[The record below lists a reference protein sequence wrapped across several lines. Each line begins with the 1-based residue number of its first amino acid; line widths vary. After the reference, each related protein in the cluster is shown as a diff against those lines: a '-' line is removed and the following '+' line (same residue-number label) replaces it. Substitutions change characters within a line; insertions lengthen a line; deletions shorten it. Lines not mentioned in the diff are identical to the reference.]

1 MRRFH
6 IYIGF
11 IVWLL
16 TSLFAVSCTDELE
29 GNGYTPNSSS
39 NLQVLVPLVHSNG
52 TRAGESD
59 PAENLTYNATEEEC
73 RINSLRLFAFPIDGK
88 GTLLN
93 EYLGAPGTSFYEPG
107 NFEGGVDV
115 ATYTLRIDPGTYRI
129 YVVANIEDVLKDQ
142 PIDTEDKLKKVVLN
156 YLPEGKPGM
165 PACGNIPMIYEPL
178 KDTNITGDSKTTDIV
193 ANLKFTCVKVKLNL
207 LFDPADS
214 EMQEA
219 LKTNGLK
226 INDITANNLSQSTSL
241 VWGGKFYASDKEDVS
256 GIISPQIMYKQ
267 SSEASA
273 AGSFFSDWTRDDT
286 NKNKSNA
293 DVITAVGTAAAAPSN
308 IKDKWLFQGTYY
320 LPERYIK
327 TNDQQSF
334 LTLSGKIGANDNSY
348 NIPLGHTDNPSK
360 PRTFPRGIYYE
371 IIGNIKSLG
380 NITLDGK
387 TFIKPWEPTSI
398 DADFSHT
405 TLWVNK
411 TSAQITSIEE
421 DSISY
426 KSNWV
431 NVEFGCDEIVDGK
444 PLVVEAKRDAV
455 NHIITFRINPEI
467 PMSAYGNGEGQF
479 HPKGKTKIWLKAN
492 NLKKYLDVVY
502 DVAPY
507 FEVEP
512 IEVVI
517 YWGENNNTKVF
528 DWETNLG
535 GLVLPTGEHKIGN
548 SIISV
553 AYAKG
558 YGENNAIGQFTVT
571 ATTDPVTTTVHTFAV
586 RSKDSYGGV
595 SREQNIKVT
604 VRPPVK
610 DYRIYFRAINDR
622 AWDRKLD
629 GKSHEVLF
637 NMPILSESTGT
648 GENDRNWNDGWLAPW
663 NYEEDWSSGNY
674 VGTWPDKWNNDG
686 NKPSAKNH
694 NIWLYTQKGETTD
707 GIIPE
712 SNVWHFINGDWDKGL
727 AMTADYNNTGWYYYD
742 LPENEKGYQVDKD
755 TKKKLPSST
764 IKYPKPGETLMIFYN
779 NQYPNTHLHRCPH
792 HLEPGI
798 TLFNY
803 EDKEGWVLYDPTS
816 EPYYRVY
823 DEKPIVE
830 DVNYTIYTRYTID
843 YWYIKY
849 GVAANGSSDNKLIL
863 GTFTVYDRN
872 YNTNHT
878 RSLICENVGN
888 GWYRTTVKLKATVGN
903 HEKGIVLCSD
913 QAGHQGDANGI
924 MLFGGRNYERYQDT
938 GYYDGGSWHPGKPSG
953 V

>member
-129 YVVANIEDVLKDQ
+129 YVVANMEDVLKGQ
-142 PIDTEDKLKKVVLN
+142 TIDTEDKLKKVVLN

-256 GIISPQIMYKQ
+256 GIIGPKIMYKQ

-334 LTLSGKIGANDNSY
+334 LTLSSMIGANDNSY
-348 NIPLGHTDNPSK
+348 NIPLGHTDNPEK
-360 PRTFPRGIYYE
+360 PRRTFPRGTYYE
-371 IIGNIKSLG
+371 IIGKIKSLG
-380 NITLDGK
+380 NMTLNCNVSVEDW
-387 TFIKPWEPTSI
+387 TPVTI

-431 NVEFGCDEIVDGK
+431 NVEFGCDAIVDGK
-444 PLVVEAKRDAV
+444 PLVVVDKRDEV
-455 NHIITFRINPEI
+455 KHIITFRINPEI
-467 PMSAYGNGEGQF
+467 PMSAYGNGEGKF
-479 HPKGKTKIWLKAN
+479 PPKGTTKIWLKAN
-492 NLKKYLDVVY
+492 NLKKYLDVDYNVE
-502 DVAPY
+502 PL
-507 FEVEP
+507 FEVDP
-512 IEVVI
+512 LEVII
-517 YWGENNNTKVF
+517 YYEASAKTNTKVF
-528 DWETNLG
+528 TWVTNLG
-535 GLVLPTGEHKIGN
+535 GIVLPDKLTSTIGN
-548 SIISV
+548 STIKISKTSDEN
-553 AYAKG
+553 APKG
-558 YGENNAIGQFTVT
+558 TFQVE
-571 ATTDPVTTTVHTFAV
+571 ATTDPVTTTVHTFRV
-586 RSKDSYGGV
+586 HSKDLYNSNYKY
-595 SREQNIKVT
+595 RNIKVT
-604 VRPPVK
+604 VRPPVG

-622 AWDRKLD
+622 SSNNGQFGTNQFQGILD
-629 GKSHEVLF
+629 EYY
-637 NMPILSESTGT
+637 GT
-648 GENDRNWNDGWLAPW
+648 GDNNNNWNDS
-663 NYEEDWSSGNY
+663 WS
-674 VGTWPDKWNNDG
+674 WD
-686 NKPSAKNH
+686 NKMQTSRH
-694 NIWLYTQKGETTD
+694 NVYIYSQKGETT
-707 GIIPE
+707 GTAIPKE
-712 SNVWHFINGDWDKGL
+712 NVWYFNGRYNNPSGMTGDTNNPGWYYQDMDFNAKGYRWDKGDGQE
-727 AMTADYNNTGWYYYD
+727 TT
-742 LPENEKGYQVDKD
+742 P
-755 TKKKLPSST
+755 
-764 IKYPKPGETLMIFYN
+764 IKPGETLMIFYSFIN
-779 NQYPNTHLHRCPH
+779 DGADLHRCPQH
-792 HLEPGI
+792 MAPGI
-798 TLFNY
+798 PLFNY
-803 EDKEGWVLYDPTS
+803 EDREGWILYDPTTD
-816 EPYYRVY
+816 PYYRIF
-823 DEKPIVE
+823 DEKPIVK
-830 DVNYTIYTRYTID
+830 DINYVVYTKNKVLG
-843 YWYIKY
+843 WAFKF
-849 GVAANGSSDNKLIL
+849 GVATDNPTSSESNDQYVHWDNTWDGHSAKS
-863 GTFTVYDRN
+863 FK
-872 YNTNHT
+872 
-878 RSLICENVGN
+878 SEQVG
-888 GWYRTTVKLKATVGN
+888 GWWKTTIRLKAVDGY
-903 HEKGIVLCSD
+903 HEKGIVLQFEKD
-913 QAGHQGDANGI
+913 VYDEKYT
-924 MLFGGRNYERYQDT
+924 LFGGRSYEKHKDT
-938 GYYDGGSWHPGKPSG
+938 GYYDNNSWHPGKPSG

>member
-1 MRRFH
+1 MRSRKFFCYMV
-6 IYIGF
+6 I
-11 IVWLL
+11 LL
-16 TSLFAVSCTDELE
+16 LAAMTAACTDDL
-29 GNGYTPNSSS
+29 GDNTVSSGMS
-39 NLQVLVPLVHSNG
+39 GNLQVLVPLMHSNG

-129 YVVANIEDVLKDQ
+129 YVVANMEDVLKDHQ

-178 KDTNITGDSKTTDIV
+178 EDTNITGDSKTTDIV

-256 GIISPQIMYKQ
+256 GIISSKMYKQ

-273 AGSFFSDWTRDDT
+273 AGSFFSDWTRDDN

-293 DVITAVGTAAAAPSN
+293 DVITAVGTAAAALSN

-334 LTLSGKIGANDNSY
+334 LTLSSMIGANDNSY
-348 NIPLGHTDNPSK
+348 NIPLGHTDNPEAE
-360 PRTFPRGIYYE
+360 PRRTFPRGTYYE
-371 IIGNIKSLG
+371 IIGNLKTIG
-380 NITLDGK
+380 NITLDCQVHVK
-387 TFIKPWEPTSI
+387 DWEPAEL

-431 NVEFGCDEIVDGK
+431 NVEFGCDAIVDGK
-444 PLVVEAKRDAV
+444 PLVVVDKRDEV

-467 PMSAYGNGEGQF
+467 PMSAYGKGKGQF
-479 HPKGKTKIWLKAN
+479 PPKGTTKIWLKAN
-492 NLKKYLDVVY
+492 NLKKYLDVDYNVE
-502 DVAPY
+502 PL
-507 FEVEP
+507 FEVDP
-512 IEVVI
+512 LEVII
-517 YWGENNNTKVF
+517 YYEASAKTNTKVF
-528 DWETNLG
+528 TWVTNLG
-535 GLVLPTGEHKIGN
+535 GIELEKNTSTIGSSKISITLNDADTN
-548 SIISV
+548 SNG
-553 AYAKG
+553 K
-558 YGENNAIGQFTVT
+558 FTVKAET
-571 ATTDPVTTTVHTFAV
+571 NPVTTVVHYFKAW
-586 RSKDSYGGV
+586 SKEYNPKTRG
-595 SREQNIKVT
+595 REERQIKVT
-604 VRPPVK
+604 VRPPVG
-610 DYRIYFRAINDR
+610 DYRIYFRAIND
-622 AWDRKLD
+622 
-629 GKSHEVLF
+629 KSSNNGQYGTNQF
-637 NMPILSESTGT
+637 QGILPEYYGT
-648 GENDRNWNDGWLAPW
+648 GDNNNNWNDSWRGEGWD
-663 NYEEDWSSGNY
+663 YSIHEDR
-674 VGTWPDKWNNDG
+674 
-686 NKPSAKNH
+686 H
-694 NIWLYTQKGETTD
+694 NIYIYSQKGETPGTA
-707 GIIPE
+707 IPKE
-712 SNVWHFINGDWDKGL
+712 NVWYFNNRYDEPHEHDNASRMTGDE
-727 AMTADYNNTGWYYYD
+727 NNPGWYYKD
-742 LPENEKGYQVDKD
+742 MDINAKGYRWDYGNG
-755 TKKKLPSST
+755 TETTP
-764 IKYPKPGETLMIFYN
+764 IKPGETLMIFYSFN
-779 NQYPNTHLHRCPH
+779 NTGADLHRCPH
-792 HLEPGI
+792 HMAPGI

-803 EDKEGWVLYDPTS
+803 EDREGWILYDPTTD
-816 EPYYRVY
+816 PYYRIF
-823 DEKPIVE
+823 DEKPIVK
-830 DVNYTIYTRYTID
+830 DINYVVYTKKQVLGWEFRF
-843 YWYIKY
+843 
-849 GVAANGSSDNKLIL
+849 GVATDSPTSSGNNNQYKHWDNTWDGHEAKS
-863 GTFTVYDRN
+863 FTSESV
-872 YNTNHT
+872 
-878 RSLICENVGN
+878 SG
-888 GWYRTTVKLKATVGN
+888 GWWKTTIRLKAVDGY
-903 HEKGIVLCSD
+903 HEKGIVLQFEKYD
-913 QAGHQGDANGI
+913 YDEKYT
-924 MLFGGRNYERYQDT
+924 LFGGRSYEKYKDT
-938 GYYDGGSWHPGKPSG
+938 GYYDNDSWHPGKPSG

>member
-16 TSLFAVSCTDELE
+16 TSLFAVSCNDELE

-129 YVVANIEDVLKDQ
+129 YVVANMEDVLKGQ
-142 PIDTEDKLKKVVLN
+142 TIDTEDKLKKVVLN

-273 AGSFFSDWTRDDT
+273 AGSFFSDWTCDDT

-293 DVITAVGTAAAAPSN
+293 DVITTVGTAAAAPSN

-334 LTLSGKIGANDNSY
+334 LTLSSMIGANDNSY
-348 NIPLGHTDNPSK
+348 NIPLGHTDNPEK
-360 PRTFPRGIYYE
+360 PRRTFPRGTYYE
-371 IIGNIKSLG
+371 IIGKIKSLG
-380 NITLDGK
+380 NMTLNCNVSVKDW
-387 TFIKPWEPTSI
+387 TPVTI

-411 TSAQITSIEE
+411 PSIQITSIEE

-444 PLVVEAKRDAV
+444 PLVVEDKRDEV
-455 NHIITFRINPEI
+455 KHIITFRINPEI
-467 PMSAYGNGEGQF
+467 PMSAYGNGEGKF
-479 HPKGKTKIWLKAN
+479 PPKGTTKIWLKAN
-492 NLKKYLDVVY
+492 NLKKYLDVDYNVE
-502 DVAPY
+502 PL
-507 FEVEP
+507 FEVDP
-512 IEVVI
+512 LEVII
-517 YWGENNNTKVF
+517 YYEASAETNTKVF
-528 DWETNLG
+528 TWVTNLG
-535 GLVLPTGEHKIGN
+535 GIVLPDNLTSTIGN
-548 SIISV
+548 STINISKTSDKN
-553 AYAKG
+553 APKG
-558 YGENNAIGQFTVT
+558 TFQVE
-571 ATTDPVTTTVHTFAV
+571 ATTDPVTTTVHTFRV
-586 RSKDSYGGV
+586 HSKDSYN
-595 SREQNIKVT
+595 SNYKYRDIKVT
-604 VRPPVK
+604 VRPPV
-610 DYRIYFRAINDR
+610 DNYRIYFRAINDR
-622 AWDRKLD
+622 SSNNGKFNTNQFQGILD
-629 GKSHEVLF
+629 EYY
-637 NMPILSESTGT
+637 GT
-648 GENDRNWNDGWLAPW
+648 GDNNNNWNDS
-663 NYEEDWSSGNY
+663 WSWDNRMQKSR
-674 VGTWPDKWNNDG
+674 
-686 NKPSAKNH
+686 H
-694 NIWLYTQKGETTD
+694 NVYIYSQKGETT
-707 GIIPE
+707 GTAIPKE
-712 SNVWHFINGDWDKGL
+712 NVWYFNNR
-727 AMTADYNNTGWYYYD
+727 YNNPSGMTGDTNNPGWYYKD
-742 LPENEKGYQVDKD
+742 MDFEAKGYRWDYGDGKE
-755 TKKKLPSST
+755 TTP
-764 IKYPKPGETLMIFYN
+764 IKPGETLMIFYSFIN
-779 NQYPNTHLHRCPH
+779 DGADLHRCPQH
-792 HLEPGI
+792 MAPGI
-798 TLFNY
+798 PLFNY
-803 EDKEGWVLYDPTS
+803 EDREGWILYDPTTD
-816 EPYYRVY
+816 PYYRIF
-823 DEKPIVE
+823 DEKPIVK
-830 DVNYTIYTRYTID
+830 DINYVVYTKNKVLG
-843 YWYIKY
+843 WAFKF
-849 GVAANGSSDNKLIL
+849 GVATDNPTSSGSNDQYKHWDNTWDGHSAKS
-863 GTFTVYDRN
+863 FK
-872 YNTNHT
+872 
-878 RSLICENVGN
+878 SEQVG
-888 GWYRTTVKLKATVGN
+888 GWWKTTIRLKAVDGY
-903 HEKGIVLCSD
+903 HEKGIVL
-913 QAGHQGDANGI
+913 QFEKDAYEEKYT
-924 MLFGGRNYERYQDT
+924 LFGGRSYEKYNDT
-938 GYYDGGSWHPGKPSG
+938 GYYDNGNWHPGKPSD

>member
-16 TSLFAVSCTDELE
+16 TSLFAVSCNDELE
-29 GNGYTPNSSS
+29 GNGYSFNSSS

-129 YVVANIEDVLKDQ
+129 YVVANMEDVLDVLKDQ
-142 PIDTEDKLKKVVLN
+142 KTIDTEDKLKKVVLN

-165 PACGNIPMIYEPL
+165 PACGNIPMIYEPI

-193 ANLKFTCVKVKLNL
+193 ANLKFTCVKIKLNL

-256 GIISPQIMYKQ
+256 GIIGPKIMYKQ

-273 AGSFFSDWTRDDT
+273 AGSFFSNWTRDDT

-293 DVITAVGTAAAAPSN
+293 DVITAVGTAAAAPSI

-334 LTLSGKIGANDNSY
+334 LTLSSMIGANDNSY
-348 NIPLGHTDNPSK
+348 NIPLGHTDNPEK
-360 PRTFPRGIYYE
+360 PRTFPRGTYYE
-371 IIGNIKSLG
+371 IIGNLKTIG
-380 NITLDGK
+380 NITLDCQVHVK
-387 TFIKPWEPTSI
+387 DWEPAEL

-444 PLVVEAKRDAV
+444 PLVVADKKV

-467 PMSAYGNGEGQF
+467 PMSAYGDGEGKF
-479 HPKGKTKIWLKAN
+479 PPKGKTKIWLKAN
-492 NLKKYLDVVY
+492 NLKKYLDVDYNVE
-502 DVAPY
+502 PL
-507 FEVEP
+507 FEVDP
-512 IEVVI
+512 LEVII
-517 YWGENNNTKVF
+517 YYEASAKTNTKVF
-528 DWETNLG
+528 TWVTNLG
-535 GLVLPTGEHKIGN
+535 GIVLPDKLTSTIGN
-548 SIISV
+548 STIKISKTSDEN
-553 AYAKG
+553 APKG
-558 YGENNAIGQFTVT
+558 TFQVE
-571 ATTDPVTTTVHTFAV
+571 ATTDPVTTTVHTFRV
-586 RSKDSYGGV
+586 HSKDLYNSNYKY
-595 SREQNIKVT
+595 RNIKVT
-604 VRPPVK
+604 VRPPVG

-622 AWDRKLD
+622 SSNNGQFGTNQFQGILD
-629 GKSHEVLF
+629 EYY
-637 NMPILSESTGT
+637 GT
-648 GENDRNWNDGWLAPW
+648 GDNNNNWNDS
-663 NYEEDWSSGNY
+663 WSSDNGIQ
-674 VGTWPDKWNNDG
+674 T
-686 NKPSAKNH
+686 SRH
-694 NIWLYTQKGETTD
+694 NVYIYSQKGETT
-707 GIIPE
+707 GTAIPKE
-712 SNVWHFINGDWDKGL
+712 NVWYFNNR
-727 AMTADYNNTGWYYYD
+727 YNNPSNQNGMTGDTNNPGWYYKD
-742 LPENEKGYQVDKD
+742 MDFDAKGYRLDKGD
-755 TKKKLPSST
+755 GQETTP
-764 IKYPKPGETLMIFYN
+764 IKPGETLMIFYSFN
-779 NQYPNTHLHRCPH
+779 NDGADLHRCPH
-792 HLEPGI
+792 HMAPGI
-798 TLFNY
+798 PLFNY
-803 EDKEGWVLYDPTS
+803 EDREGWILYDPTTD
-816 EPYYRVY
+816 PYYRIF
-823 DEKPIVE
+823 DEKPIVK
-830 DVNYTIYTRYTID
+830 DINYVVYTKNKVLGWAFRF
-843 YWYIKY
+843 
-849 GVAANGSSDNKLIL
+849 GVATNNPTSSGSNSQYTHWDNTWDYHSANSFKSEQVSG
-863 GTFTVYDRN
+863 
-872 YNTNHT
+872 
-878 RSLICENVGN
+878 
-888 GWYRTTVKLKATVGN
+888 GWWKTTIRLKAVDGY
-903 HEKGIVLCSD
+903 HEKGIVLQFEKD
-913 QAGHQGDANGI
+913 GYDEKYT
-924 MLFGGRNYERYQDT
+924 LFRGRSYEKYNDT
-938 GYYDGGSWHPGKPSG
+938 GYYDNNSWHPGIPSG

>member
-129 YVVANIEDVLKDQ
+129 YVVANMEDVLKGQ
-142 PIDTEDKLKKVVLN
+142 TIDTEDKLKKVVLN

-256 GIISPQIMYKQ
+256 GIIGPKIMYKQ

-293 DVITAVGTAAAAPSN
+293 DVITAVGTAAAAPSI

-334 LTLSGKIGANDNSY
+334 LTLSSMIGANDNSY
-348 NIPLGHTDNPSK
+348 NIPLGHTDNPEK
-360 PRTFPRGIYYE
+360 PRRTFPRGTYYE
-371 IIGNIKSLG
+371 IIGKIKSLG
-380 NITLDGK
+380 NMTLNCNVSVKDW
-387 TFIKPWEPTSI
+387 TPVTI

-444 PLVVEAKRDAV
+444 PLVVEDKKDKV

-467 PMSAYGNGEGQF
+467 PMSAYGKGKF
-479 HPKGKTKIWLKAN
+479 PPKGKTKIWLKAN
-492 NLKKYLDVVY
+492 NLKKYLNVDYNVE
-502 DVAPY
+502 PL
-507 FEVEP
+507 FEVDP
-512 IEVVI
+512 LEVII
-517 YWGENNNTKVF
+517 YYEASAETNTKVF
-528 DWETNLG
+528 TWVTNLG
-535 GLVLPTGEHKIGN
+535 GIVLPDNLTSTIGN
-548 SIISV
+548 STINISKTSDKN
-553 AYAKG
+553 APKG
-558 YGENNAIGQFTVT
+558 TFQVE
-571 ATTDPVTTTVHTFAV
+571 ATTDPVTTTEHTFRV
-586 RSKDSYGGV
+586 HSKDSYN
-595 SREQNIKVT
+595 SNYKYRDIKVT
-604 VRPPVK
+604 VRPPV
-610 DYRIYFRAINDR
+610 DNYRIYFRAINDR
-622 AWDRKLD
+622 SSNNGKFNTNQFQGILD
-629 GKSHEVLF
+629 EYY
-637 NMPILSESTGT
+637 GT
-648 GENDRNWNDGWLAPW
+648 GDNNNNWNDS
-663 NYEEDWSSGNY
+663 WSWDNRMQKSR
-674 VGTWPDKWNNDG
+674 
-686 NKPSAKNH
+686 H
-694 NIWLYTQKGETTD
+694 NVYIYSQKGETT
-707 GIIPE
+707 GTAIPKE
-712 SNVWHFINGDWDKGL
+712 NVWYFNNRYNNPSGMTGDTNNPGWYYKDMDFNAKGYRWDKGDGQE
-727 AMTADYNNTGWYYYD
+727 TT
-742 LPENEKGYQVDKD
+742 P
-755 TKKKLPSST
+755 
-764 IKYPKPGETLMIFYN
+764 IKPGETLMIFYSFIN
-779 NQYPNTHLHRCPH
+779 DGADLHRCPQH
-792 HLEPGI
+792 MAPGI
-798 TLFNY
+798 PLFNY
-803 EDKEGWVLYDPTS
+803 EDREGWILYDPTTD
-816 EPYYRVY
+816 PYYRIF
-823 DEKPIVE
+823 DEKPIVK
-830 DVNYTIYTRYTID
+830 DINYVVYTKNKVLG
-843 YWYIKY
+843 WAFKF
-849 GVAANGSSDNKLIL
+849 GVATDNPTSSGDNKQY
-863 GTFTVYDRN
+863 VHWD
-872 YNTNHT
+872 NTWDGQ
-878 RSLICENVGN
+878 SAKSFKSEQVG
-888 GWYRTTVKLKATVGN
+888 GWWKTTIRLKAVDGY
-903 HEKGIVLCSD
+903 HEKGIVLQFEKD
-913 QAGHQGDANGI
+913 VYDEKYT
-924 MLFGGRNYERYQDT
+924 LFGGRSYEKHKDT
-938 GYYDGGSWHPGKPSG
+938 GYYDNNSWHPGKPSG

>member
-1 MRRFH
+1 MRSRKFFCYMV
-6 IYIGF
+6 I
-11 IVWLL
+11 LL
-16 TSLFAVSCTDELE
+16 LAAMTAACTDDL
-29 GNGYTPNSSS
+29 GDNTVSSGMS
-39 NLQVLVPLVHSNG
+39 GNLQVLVPLMHSNG

-59 PAENLTYNATEEEC
+59 PVENLTYNATEEEC

-129 YVVANIEDVLKDQ
+129 YVVANMEDVLKDHQ

-178 KDTNITGDSKTTDIV
+178 KATNITSDSKTTDIV

-256 GIISPQIMYKQ
+256 GIISSKMYKQ

-273 AGSFFSDWTRDDT
+273 AGSFFSNWTRNDT

-334 LTLSGKIGANDNSY
+334 LTLSSMIGANDNSY
-348 NIPLGHTDNPSK
+348 NIPLGHTDNPEAE
-360 PRTFPRGIYYE
+360 PRRTFPRGTYYE
-371 IIGNIKSLG
+371 IIGNLKTIG
-380 NITLDGK
+380 NITLDCQVHVK
-387 TFIKPWEPTSI
+387 DWEPAEL

-431 NVEFGCDEIVDGK
+431 NVEFGCDAIVDGK
-444 PLVVEAKRDAV
+444 PLVVVDKRDEV

-467 PMSAYGNGEGQF
+467 PMSAYGDGEGKF
-479 HPKGKTKIWLKAN
+479 PPKGKTKIWLKAN
-492 NLKKYLDVVY
+492 NLKKYLDVDYNVE
-502 DVAPY
+502 PL
-507 FEVEP
+507 FEVDP
-512 IEVVI
+512 LEVII
-517 YWGENNNTKVF
+517 YYEASAKTNTKVF
-528 DWETNLG
+528 TWVTNLG
-535 GLVLPTGEHKIGN
+535 GIELEKNTSTIGSSKISITLNDADTN
-548 SIISV
+548 SNG
-553 AYAKG
+553 K
-558 YGENNAIGQFTVT
+558 FTVKAET
-571 ATTDPVTTTVHTFAV
+571 NPVTTVVHYFKAW
-586 RSKDSYGGV
+586 SKEYNPKTRG
-595 SREQNIKVT
+595 REERQIKVT
-604 VRPPVK
+604 VWPPVG
-610 DYRIYFRAINDR
+610 DYRIYFRAIND
-622 AWDRKLD
+622 
-629 GKSHEVLF
+629 KSSNNGQYGTNQF
-637 NMPILSESTGT
+637 QGILPEYYGT
-648 GENDRNWNDGWLAPW
+648 GDNNNNWNDSWRGEGWD
-663 NYEEDWSSGNY
+663 YSIHEDR
-674 VGTWPDKWNNDG
+674 
-686 NKPSAKNH
+686 H
-694 NIWLYTQKGETTD
+694 NIYIYSQKGETPGTA
-707 GIIPE
+707 IPKE
-712 SNVWHFINGDWDKGL
+712 NVWYFNNRYDEPHEHDNASRMTGDE
-727 AMTADYNNTGWYYYD
+727 NNPGWYYKD
-742 LPENEKGYQVDKD
+742 MDINAKGYRWDYGNG
-755 TKKKLPSST
+755 TETTP
-764 IKYPKPGETLMIFYN
+764 IKPGETLMIFYSFN
-779 NQYPNTHLHRCPH
+779 NTGADLHRCPH
-792 HLEPGI
+792 HMAPGI

-803 EDKEGWVLYDPTS
+803 EDREGWILYDPTTD
-816 EPYYRVY
+816 PYYRIF
-823 DEKPIVE
+823 DEKPIVK
-830 DVNYTIYTRYTID
+830 DINYVVYTKKQVLGWEFRF
-843 YWYIKY
+843 
-849 GVAANGSSDNKLIL
+849 GVATDSPTSSGNNNQYKHWDNTWDGHEAKS
-863 GTFTVYDRN
+863 FTSESV
-872 YNTNHT
+872 
-878 RSLICENVGN
+878 SG
-888 GWYRTTVKLKATVGN
+888 GWWKTTIRLKAVDGY
-903 HEKGIVLCSD
+903 HEKGIVLQFEKYD
-913 QAGHQGDANGI
+913 YDEKYT
-924 MLFGGRNYERYQDT
+924 LFGGRSYEKYKDT
-938 GYYDGGSWHPGKPSG
+938 GYYDNDSWHPGKPSG

>member
-129 YVVANIEDVLKDQ
+129 YVVANMEDVLKGQ
-142 PIDTEDKLKKVVLN
+142 TIDTEDKLKKVVLN

-256 GIISPQIMYKQ
+256 GIIGPKIMYKQ

-273 AGSFFSDWTRDDT
+273 AGSFFSNWTRDDT

-293 DVITAVGTAAAAPSN
+293 DVITAVGTAAATPSN

-334 LTLSGKIGANDNSY
+334 LTLSSKIGANDNSY
-348 NIPLGHTDNPSK
+348 NIPLGHTDNPSTE
-360 PRTFPRGIYYE
+360 PRRTFPRGTYYE
-371 IIGNIKSLG
+371 IIGNLKTIG
-380 NITLDGK
+380 NITLDCQ
-387 TFIKPWEPTSI
+387 IYVEDWKPADL

-431 NVEFGCDEIVDGK
+431 NVEFGCDAIVDGK
-444 PLVVEAKRDAV
+444 PLVVAAKRDEV

-467 PMSAYGNGEGQF
+467 PMSAYGIGKGKF
-479 HPKGKTKIWLKAN
+479 PPKGKTKIWLKAN
-492 NLKKYLDVVY
+492 NLKKYLDVDYNVE
-502 DVAPY
+502 PL
-507 FEVEP
+507 FEVDP
-512 IEVVI
+512 LEVII
-517 YWGENNNTKVF
+517 YYEASAKTNTKVF
-528 DWETNLG
+528 TWVTNLG
-535 GLVLPTGEHKIGN
+535 GIVLPDNLTSTIGSSTIKISKPSDEN
-548 SIISV
+548 
-553 AYAKG
+553 APKG
-558 YGENNAIGQFTVT
+558 TFQVE
-571 ATTDPVTTTVHTFAV
+571 ATTDPGTTTVHTFRV
-586 RSKDSYGGV
+586 HSKDLYNSNNKY
-595 SREQNIKVT
+595 RDIKVT
-604 VRPPVK
+604 VRPPV
-610 DYRIYFRAINDR
+610 DNYRIYFRAINDR
-622 AWDRKLD
+622 SSNKDK
-629 GKSHEVLF
+629 F
-637 NMPILSESTGT
+637 NTNQFQGILEEYYGT
-648 GENDRNWNDGWLAPW
+648 GDNNNNWNDSWRGEGW
-663 NYEEDWSSGNY
+663 D
-674 VGTWPDKWNNDG
+674 
-686 NKPSAKNH
+686 NKIQTSRH
-694 NIWLYTQKGETTD
+694 NVYIYSQKGETT
-707 GIIPE
+707 GTAIPKE
-712 SNVWHFINGDWDKGL
+712 DVWYFNNRYKDLNG
-727 AMTADYNNTGWYYYD
+727 MTGDTNNPGWYYKD
-742 LPENEKGYQVDKD
+742 MDFNAKGYRRDKGD
-755 TKKKLPSST
+755 GQETTP
-764 IKYPKPGETLMIFYN
+764 IKPGETLMIFYSFN
-779 NQYPNTHLHRCPH
+779 NDGADLHRCPQH
-792 HLEPGI
+792 MAPGI
-798 TLFNY
+798 PLFNY
-803 EDKEGWVLYDPTS
+803 EDREGWILYDPTTD
-816 EPYYRVY
+816 PYYRIF
-823 DEKPIVE
+823 DEKPIVK
-830 DVNYTIYTRYTID
+830 DINYVVYTKKEVLG
-843 YWYIKY
+843 WAFKF
-849 GVAANGSSDNKLIL
+849 GVATDNPTSSGDNKQ
-863 GTFTVYDRN
+863 YEHWD
-872 YNTNHT
+872 NTWDGH
-878 RSLICENVGN
+878 SAKSFKSVQEG
-888 GWYRTTVKLKATVGN
+888 GWWKTTIRLKAVDGY
-903 HEKGIVLCSD
+903 HEKGIVLQFEKD
-913 QAGHQGDANGI
+913 VYDEKYT
-924 MLFGGRNYERYQDT
+924 LFGGRSYEKHNDT
-938 GYYDGGSWHPGKPSG
+938 GYYDNGRWYPGKPSG

>member
-129 YVVANIEDVLKDQ
+129 YVVANMEDVLKAQ
-142 PIDTEDKLKKVVLN
+142 ETIDTEDKLKKVVLN

-256 GIISPQIMYKQ
+256 GIIGPKIMYKQ

-273 AGSFFSDWTRDDT
+273 AGSFFSNWTRDDT

-293 DVITAVGTAAAAPSN
+293 DVITAVGTAAATPSN

-334 LTLSGKIGANDNSY
+334 LTLSSMIGANDNSY
-348 NIPLGHTDNPSK
+348 NIPLGHTDNPEAGSC
-360 PRTFPRGIYYE
+360 RTFPRGTYYE
-371 IIGNIKSLG
+371 IIGKIKSLG
-380 NITLDGK
+380 NMTLNCNVSVEDW
-387 TFIKPWEPTSI
+387 TPVTI

-431 NVEFGCDEIVDGK
+431 NVEFGCDAIVDGK
-444 PLVVEAKRDAV
+444 PLVVVDKRDEV

-467 PMSAYGNGEGQF
+467 PMSAYGNGEGKF
-479 HPKGKTKIWLKAN
+479 PPKGKTKIWLKAN
-492 NLKKYLDVVY
+492 NLKKYLDVDYNVE
-502 DVAPY
+502 PL
-507 FEVEP
+507 FEVDP
-512 IEVVI
+512 LEVII
-517 YWGENNNTKVF
+517 YYEASAETNKKVF
-528 DWETNLG
+528 TWVTNLG
-535 GLVLPTGEHKIGN
+535 GIVLPNELTSTIGKSTIN
-548 SIISV
+548 ILKPSDEN
-553 AYAKG
+553 APKG
-558 YGENNAIGQFTVT
+558 TFQVE
-571 ATTDPVTTTVHTFAV
+571 ATTDPETTTVHTFQV
-586 RSKDSYGGV
+586 RSRDSYNSGNYEY
-595 SREQNIKVT
+595 RDIKVT
-604 VRPPVK
+604 VRPPV
-610 DYRIYFRAINDR
+610 DNYRIYFRAINDR
-622 AWDRKLD
+622 SSNNGKFGTNQFQGILD
-629 GKSHEVLF
+629 EYY
-637 NMPILSESTGT
+637 GT
-648 GENDRNWNDGWLAPW
+648 GDNNNNWNDS
-663 NYEEDWSSGNY
+663 WS
-674 VGTWPDKWNNDG
+674 WD
-686 NKPSAKNH
+686 NKMQTSKH
-694 NIWLYTQKGETTD
+694 NVYIYSQKGETT
-707 GIIPE
+707 GTAIPKE
-712 SNVWHFINGDWDKGL
+712 NVWYFNNKYNQPSGMTGD
-727 AMTADYNNTGWYYYD
+727 TNNPGWYYQD
-742 LPENEKGYQVDKD
+742 MDFNAKGYRLDSGDGKE
-755 TKKKLPSST
+755 TTP
-764 IKYPKPGETLMIFYN
+764 IKPGETLMIFYSFIN
-779 NQYPNTHLHRCPH
+779 DGADLHRCPH
-792 HLEPGI
+792 HMAPGI
-798 TLFNY
+798 PLFNY
-803 EDKEGWVLYDPTS
+803 EDREGWILYDPTTD
-816 EPYYRVY
+816 PYYRIF
-823 DEKPIVE
+823 DEKPIVK
-830 DVNYTIYTRYTID
+830 DINYVVYTKNKVLG
-843 YWYIKY
+843 WAFKF
-849 GVAANGSSDNKLIL
+849 GVATDNPTSSGSNDQYVHWDNTWDGHSAKS
-863 GTFTVYDRN
+863 FK
-872 YNTNHT
+872 
-878 RSLICENVGN
+878 SEQVG
-888 GWYRTTVKLKATVGN
+888 GWWKTTIRLKAVDGY
-903 HEKGIVLCSD
+903 HEKGIVLQFEKD
-913 QAGHQGDANGI
+913 VYDEKYT
-924 MLFGGRNYERYQDT
+924 LFGGRSYEKHKDT
-938 GYYDGGSWHPGKPSG
+938 GYYDNNSWHPGIPSG

>member
-129 YVVANIEDVLKDQ
+129 YVVANMEDVLKAQ
-142 PIDTEDKLKKVVLN
+142 ETIDTEDKLKKVVLN

-256 GIISPQIMYKQ
+256 GIIGPKIMYKQ

-273 AGSFFSDWTRDDT
+273 AGSFFSNWTRDDT

-293 DVITAVGTAAAAPSN
+293 DVITAVGTAAATPSN

-334 LTLSGKIGANDNSY
+334 LTLSSKIGANDNSY
-348 NIPLGHTDNPSK
+348 NIPLGHTDNPEAGSC
-360 PRTFPRGIYYE
+360 RTFPRGTYYE
-371 IIGNIKSLG
+371 IIGKIKSLG
-380 NITLDGK
+380 NMTLDCNVSVEDW
-387 TFIKPWEPTSI
+387 TPVTI

-431 NVEFGCDEIVDGK
+431 NVEFGCDAIVDGK
-444 PLVVEAKRDAV
+444 PLVVVDKRDEV

-467 PMSAYGNGEGQF
+467 PMSAYGDGEGKF
-479 HPKGKTKIWLKAN
+479 PPKGKTKIWLKAN
-492 NLKKYLDVVY
+492 NLKKYLDVDYNVE
-502 DVAPY
+502 PL
-507 FEVEP
+507 FEVDP
-512 IEVVI
+512 LEVII
-517 YWGENNNTKVF
+517 YYEASAKTNTKVF
-528 DWETNLG
+528 TWVTNLG
-535 GLVLPTGEHKIGN
+535 GIVLPNEQTSTIGKSTI
-548 SIISV
+548 SISKPSDEN
-553 AYAKG
+553 APKG
-558 YGENNAIGQFTVT
+558 TFQVE
-571 ATTDPVTTTVHTFAV
+571 ATTDPGTTTVHTFRV
-586 RSKDSYGGV
+586 HSKDSYN
-595 SREQNIKVT
+595 SNYKYRDIKVT
-604 VRPPVK
+604 VRPPV
-610 DYRIYFRAINDR
+610 DNYRIYFRAINDR
-622 AWDRKLD
+622 SSNSSNNDKFKTNQFQ
-629 GKSHEVLF
+629 G
-637 NMPILSESTGT
+637 ILNEYYGT
-648 GENDRNWNDGWLAPW
+648 GDNNNNWNDS
-663 NYEEDWSSGNY
+663 WS
-674 VGTWPDKWNNDG
+674 WD
-686 NKPSAKNH
+686 NKMQTSRH
-694 NIWLYTQKGETTD
+694 NVYIYSQKGETT
-707 GIIPE
+707 GTAIPKE
-712 SNVWHFINGDWDKGL
+712 NVWYFNGR
-727 AMTADYNNTGWYYYD
+727 YNNPSGMTGDTNNPGWYYQD
-742 LPENEKGYQVDKD
+742 MDFNAKGYRLDKGD
-755 TKKKLPSST
+755 GQETTP
-764 IKYPKPGETLMIFYN
+764 IKPGETLMIFYSFIN
-779 NQYPNTHLHRCPH
+779 DGADLHRCPQH
-792 HLEPGI
+792 MAPGI
-798 TLFNY
+798 PLFNY
-803 EDKEGWVLYDPTS
+803 EDREGWILYDPTTD
-816 EPYYRVY
+816 PYYRIF
-823 DEKPIVE
+823 DEKPIVKNI
-830 DVNYTIYTRYTID
+830 NYVVYTKNKVLG
-843 YWYIKY
+843 WAFKF
-849 GVAANGSSDNKLIL
+849 GVATDNPTSSESNDQYVHWDNTWDGHSAKS
-863 GTFTVYDRN
+863 FTSVQ
-872 YNTNHT
+872 
-878 RSLICENVGN
+878 VG
-888 GWYRTTVKLKATVGN
+888 GWWKTTIRLKAVDGY
-903 HEKGIVLCSD
+903 HEKGIVL
-913 QAGHQGDANGI
+913 QFEKDAYEEKYT
-924 MLFGGRNYERYQDT
+924 LFGGRSYEKYNDT
-938 GYYDGGSWHPGKPSG
+938 GYYDNDRWYPGKPSD

>member
-29 GNGYTPNSSS
+29 GNGYTPNSSG

-129 YVVANIEDVLKDQ
+129 YVVANMEDVLKDQ
-142 PIDTEDKLKKVVLN
+142 TIDTEYKLKKVVLN
-156 YLPEGKPGM
+156 YIPEGKPGM

-193 ANLKFTCVKVKLNL
+193 ANLQFTCVKVKLNL

-256 GIISPQIMYKQ
+256 GIISSKMYKQ

-273 AGSFFSDWTRDDT
+273 AGSFFSNWTRDDT

-293 DVITAVGTAAAAPSN
+293 DVITAVGTAAAAPSK

-334 LTLSGKIGANDNSY
+334 LTLSSMIGANDNSY
-348 NIPLGHTDNPSK
+348 NIPLGHTDNPEAE
-360 PRTFPRGIYYE
+360 PRRTFPRGTYYE
-371 IIGNIKSLG
+371 IIGKIKSLG
-380 NITLDGK
+380 NMTLNCNVSVKDW
-387 TFIKPWEPTSI
+387 TPVTI

-431 NVEFGCDEIVDGK
+431 NVEFGCDAIVDGK
-444 PLVVEAKRDAV
+444 PLVVVDKRDEV

-492 NLKKYLDVVY
+492 NLKKYLDVDYNVE
-502 DVAPY
+502 PL
-507 FEVEP
+507 FEVDP
-512 IEVVI
+512 LEVII
-517 YWGENNNTKVF
+517 YYEASAKTNTKVF
-528 DWETNLG
+528 TWVTNLG
-535 GLVLPTGEHKIGN
+535 GIVLPNELTSTIGN
-548 SIISV
+548 STIKISKPSDEN
-553 AYAKG
+553 APKG
-558 YGENNAIGQFTVT
+558 TFQVET
-571 ATTDPVTTTVHTFAV
+571 TTDPGTTTVHTFRV
-586 RSKDSYGGV
+586 RSRDSYSGNYEY
-595 SREQNIKVT
+595 RDIKVT
-604 VRPPVK
+604 VRPPV
-610 DYRIYFRAINDR
+610 DNYRIYFRAINDR
-622 AWDRKLD
+622 SSNKDK
-629 GKSHEVLF
+629 F
-637 NMPILSESTGT
+637 NTNQFQGIRDEYYGT
-648 GENDRNWNDGWLAPW
+648 GDNNNNWNDS
-663 NYEEDWSSGNY
+663 WSWDNVIQTSR
-674 VGTWPDKWNNDG
+674 
-686 NKPSAKNH
+686 H
-694 NIWLYTQKGETTD
+694 NVYIYSQKGETT
-707 GIIPE
+707 GTAIPKE
-712 SNVWHFINGDWDKGL
+712 NVWYFNNR
-727 AMTADYNNTGWYYYD
+727 YNNPSGMTGDTNNPGWYYKD
-742 LPENEKGYQVDKD
+742 MDFNAKGYRWDSGDGKE
-755 TKKKLPSST
+755 TTP
-764 IKYPKPGETLMIFYN
+764 IKPGETLMIFYSFIN
-779 NQYPNTHLHRCPH
+779 DGADLHRCPQH
-792 HLEPGI
+792 MAPGI
-798 TLFNY
+798 PLFNY
-803 EDKEGWVLYDPTS
+803 EDREGWILYDPTTD
-816 EPYYRVY
+816 PYYRIF
-823 DEKPIVE
+823 DEKPIVK
-830 DVNYTIYTRYTID
+830 DINYVVYTKKEVLG
-843 YWYIKY
+843 WAFKF
-849 GVAANGSSDNKLIL
+849 GVATDNPTSSGDNKQ
-863 GTFTVYDRN
+863 YEHWD
-872 YNTNHT
+872 NTWDGH
-878 RSLICENVGN
+878 SAKSFKSVQEG
-888 GWYRTTVKLKATVGN
+888 GWWKTTIRLKAVDGY
-903 HEKGIVLCSD
+903 HEKGIVLQFEKD
-913 QAGHQGDANGI
+913 VYDEKYT
-924 MLFGGRNYERYQDT
+924 LFRGRSYEKYNDT
-938 GYYDGGSWHPGKPSG
+938 GYYDNNSWHPGIPSG

>member
-129 YVVANIEDVLKDQ
+129 YVVANMEDVLKAQ
-142 PIDTEDKLKKVVLN
+142 ETIDTEDKLKKVVLN

-256 GIISPQIMYKQ
+256 GIIGPKIMYKQ

-293 DVITAVGTAAAAPSN
+293 DVITAVGTAAATPSN

-334 LTLSGKIGANDNSY
+334 LTLSSMIGANDNSY
-348 NIPLGHTDNPSK
+348 NIPLGHTDNPEAGSC
-360 PRTFPRGIYYE
+360 RTFPRGTYYE
-371 IIGNIKSLG
+371 IIGKIKSLG
-380 NITLDGK
+380 NMTLNCNVSVEDW
-387 TFIKPWEPTSI
+387 TPVTI

-431 NVEFGCDEIVDGK
+431 NVEFGCDAIVDGK
-444 PLVVEAKRDAV
+444 PLVVVDKRDEV

-467 PMSAYGNGEGQF
+467 PMSAYGDGEGKF
-479 HPKGKTKIWLKAN
+479 PPKGKTKIWLKAN
-492 NLKKYLDVVY
+492 NLKKYLDVDYNVE
-502 DVAPY
+502 PL
-507 FEVEP
+507 FEVDP
-512 IEVVI
+512 LEVII
-517 YWGENNNTKVF
+517 YYEASAKTNTKVF
-528 DWETNLG
+528 TWVTNLG
-535 GLVLPTGEHKIGN
+535 GIVLPDNLI
-548 SIISV
+548 SIIGSSTIKISKPSDEN
-553 AYAKG
+553 APKG
-558 YGENNAIGQFTVT
+558 TFQVE
-571 ATTDPVTTTVHTFAV
+571 ATTDPGTTTVHTFRV
-586 RSKDSYGGV
+586 HSKDLYNSNYKY
-595 SREQNIKVT
+595 RDIKVT
-604 VRPPVK
+604 VRPPV
-610 DYRIYFRAINDR
+610 DNYRIYFRAINDR
-622 AWDRKLD
+622 SSNSSNNDKFKTNQFQGILD
-629 GKSHEVLF
+629 EYY
-637 NMPILSESTGT
+637 GT
-648 GENDRNWNDGWLAPW
+648 GDNNNNWNDS
-663 NYEEDWSSGNY
+663 WS
-674 VGTWPDKWNNDG
+674 WD
-686 NKPSAKNH
+686 NKMQTSRH
-694 NIWLYTQKGETTD
+694 NVYIYSQKGETT
-707 GIIPE
+707 GTAIPKE
-712 SNVWHFINGDWDKGL
+712 NVWYFNGR
-727 AMTADYNNTGWYYYD
+727 YNNPSGMTGDTNNPGWYYQD
-742 LPENEKGYQVDKD
+742 MDFNAKGYRLDKGD
-755 TKKKLPSST
+755 GQETTP
-764 IKYPKPGETLMIFYN
+764 IKPGETLMIFYSFIN
-779 NQYPNTHLHRCPH
+779 DGADLHRCPQH
-792 HLEPGI
+792 MAPGI
-798 TLFNY
+798 PLFNY
-803 EDKEGWVLYDPTS
+803 EDREGWILYDPTTD
-816 EPYYRVY
+816 PYYRIF
-823 DEKPIVE
+823 DEKPIVK
-830 DVNYTIYTRYTID
+830 DINYVVYTKKKVLG
-843 YWYIKY
+843 WAFKF
-849 GVAANGSSDNKLIL
+849 GVATDNPTSSESNDQYVHWDNTWDGHSAKS
-863 GTFTVYDRN
+863 FK
-872 YNTNHT
+872 
-878 RSLICENVGN
+878 SEQVGV
-888 GWYRTTVKLKATVGN
+888 WWKTTIRLKAVDGY
-903 HEKGIVLCSD
+903 HEKGIVLQFEKD
-913 QAGHQGDANGI
+913 VYDEKYT
-924 MLFGGRNYERYQDT
+924 LFRGRSYEKYNDT
-938 GYYDGGSWHPGKPSG
+938 GYYDNNSWHPGIPSG